1 EYLLLAAKFHSTEQR
16 YLPASKM
23 LLSLLQLPAMT
34 APTEAAQLLWQNL
47 SALSDSQ
54 LESLRTNASNNTL
67 GWLNLAQLSRRFI
80 GQPGALQ
87 QAFTEWQRRY
97 PALAA
102 ENILPAG
109 VKQLFALTPYQPSR
123 IAVLLPLSGQFRQH
137 AQAVQYGILAAA
149 SQRNNSQLIF

>member
-1 EYLLLAAKFHSTEQR
+1 
-16 YLPASKM
+16 
-23 LLSLLQLPAMT
+23 
-34 APTEAAQLLWQNL
+34 
-47 SALSDSQ
+47 
-54 LESLRTNASNNTL
+54 
-67 GWLNLAQLSRRFI
+67 LSRRFI

-87 QAFTEWQRRY
+87 QAFTEWQQRY

-149 SQRNNSQLIF
+149 SQRNNSQLIFIDSQQDTAALQQQLTMQQIDFVIGPLLKQQVDSISQQADWHWPTLFLNSKDNQQNVAAEQFYFALSMED